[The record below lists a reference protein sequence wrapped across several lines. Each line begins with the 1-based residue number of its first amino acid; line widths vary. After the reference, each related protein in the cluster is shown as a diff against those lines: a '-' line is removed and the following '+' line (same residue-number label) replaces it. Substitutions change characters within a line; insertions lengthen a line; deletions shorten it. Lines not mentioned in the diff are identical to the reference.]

1 MDMGIVKHF
10 FDWVINLLP
19 TSPFI
24 KYINML
30 ADVPFLNH
38 LNWFI
43 PITTFIAIGQAWLV
57 SISIFYLYM
66 IILRW
71 IKAIE

>member
-1 MDMGIVKHF
+1 MEIVTQF
-10 FDWVINLLP
+10 FDWVLQLLP

-24 KYINML
+24 KYINL
-30 ADVPFLNH
+30 LERVPFLNH

-43 PITTFIAIGQAWLV
+43 PISTFITIGQAWLV
-57 SISIFYLYM
+57 AIGIFYLYM
-66 IILRW
+66 VILRW